1 MSSGSAKFSGGKHI
15 EVPDISGEVRNALLI
30 AIPALFE
37 SVEEQ
42 EARSHQQR
50 VEHEDYAGTL
60 AEIEGAVW
68 IAAKV
73 MRAFQGTNSA
83 ADTRKEIE
91 AIAKGGFI
99 PRLES
104 ELDQIG
110 PWKISGETWWALVE
124 SCDQIPQQLD
134 EFVTAA
140 RAARQMLTSSSMIK
154 PRPQEINHWAASEM
168 TKRIVGALYGNA
180 EALGI
185 PLVSYSYNQERPTR
199 IVKLLKALGEIAGV
213 FLGDGTWR
221 NHLASARNQITQ

>member
-15 EVPDISGEVRNALLI
+15 EVPYISGEVRNALLI

-42 EARSHQQR
+42 EARRHQQR
-50 VEHEDYAGTL
+50 EEHEDYAGTL

-68 IAAKV
+68 IASRV
-73 MRAFQGTNSA
+73 VLCYQGTNSA

-91 AIAKGGFI
+91 AIAKGDVI

-104 ELDQIG
+104 ELNQVNLRQI
-110 PWKISGETWWALVE
+110 SNETWWALVE
-124 SCDQIPQQLD
+124 NGDHIPQRPD

-140 RAARQMLTSSSMIK
+140 RSAQKMPTDGPIQK